1 MAENDRKFSIL
12 DHLEELRKRLFF
24 ALMGLV
30 ICLIISFFFTENIIL
45 FLSRPAGGLENLQA
59 IEVTE
64 NVGVFM
70 KVALLSG
77 FTLSLPWILFQ
88 IMKFVIPGLTRTEK
102 KWLFLS
108 IPFATLLFILGIA
121 FAFYVMLPSALPILT
136 QFLGITTTIRVKS
149 YIDFIINLMFWI
161 GISFELPLIVFILA
175 RLGIVNAKSL
185 LNGWRYALIAMAILA
200 ALITPTVDP
209 INMAIFM
216 LPLFLLYLLSI
227 LLAKLAQNKS

>member
-88 IMKFVIPGLTRTEK
+88 IMKFVIPGLTITEK

-121 FAFYVMLPSALPILT
+121 FAFFIMLPSALPILT

>member
-88 IMKFVIPGLTRTEK
+88 IMKFVIPGLTITEK

-108 IPFATLLFILGIA
+108 IPFATFLFILGIA
-121 FAFYVMLPSALPILT
+121 FAFFIMLPSALPILT

>member
-121 FAFYVMLPSALPILT
+121 FAFFIMLPSALPILT

>member
-1 MAENDRKFSIL
+1 
-12 DHLEELRKRLFF
+12 
-24 ALMGLV
+24 
-30 ICLIISFFFTENIIL
+30 
-45 FLSRPAGGLENLQA
+45 
-59 IEVTE
+59 
-64 NVGVFM
+64 
-70 KVALLSG
+70 
-77 FTLSLPWILFQ
+77 
-88 IMKFVIPGLTRTEK
+88 
-102 KWLFLS
+102 
-108 IPFATLLFILGIA
+108 
-121 FAFYVMLPSALPILT
+121 
-136 QFLGITTTIRVKS
+136 
-149 YIDFIINLMFWI
+149 MFWI

>member
-108 IPFATLLFILGIA
+108 IPFATFLFILGIA
-121 FAFYVMLPSALPILT
+121 FAFFIMLPSALPILT

>member
-121 FAFYVMLPSALPILT
+121 FAFFIMLPSALPILT

-227 LLAKLAQNKS
+227 LLAKLA

>member
-121 FAFYVMLPSALPILT
+121 FAFFIMLPSALPILT
-136 QFLGITTTIRVKS
+136 QFLGITTTIRVES

-227 LLAKLAQNKS
+227 LLAKLA